1 MANNNIYLIAKYTGM
16 PKDPMQTAKPGYM
29 KDPNNI
35 HYEEQVYIARGLR
48 DKDLKNQVI
57 LNLTEEKIVKNNFKS
72 GSNFEEIFTH
82 YYEGYAEYIDDCVNQ
97 LNGVVS
103 E

>member
-16 PKDPMQTAKPGYM
+16 PKDPKRTATPGYM
-29 KDPNNI
+29 KDPNNV
-35 HYEEQVYIARGLR
+35 HYEEQVYITRGLR